1 MNINIYQID
10 TSRDRKRIC
19 FFGLDEIK
27 ELTGEDRIDGR
38 RYAEQR
44 YI

>member
-27 ELTGEDRIDGR
+27 ELTGEDRR